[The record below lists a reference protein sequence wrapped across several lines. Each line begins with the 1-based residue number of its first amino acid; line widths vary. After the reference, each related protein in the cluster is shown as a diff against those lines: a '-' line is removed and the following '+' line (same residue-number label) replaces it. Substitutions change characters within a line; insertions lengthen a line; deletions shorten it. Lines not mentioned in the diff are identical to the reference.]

1 MADRLCL
8 RLGLTNYQVLLLA
21 ALPLVVVIFLR
32 DIALFR
38 DFIMVGIPILLSA
51 HVLQIGAMMPAQP
64 GMAGPAYA
72 KVTPGVAGTV
82 AVPSM
87 TLLVAGAVCVFLG
100 LAVALILKNC
110 KNGGVVKRHLAF
122 LSGVA
127 PHGGAIGAGITAFG
141 ALLVFFSMGAAKT
154 GVAAATDLPLFA
166 SSVYTSVAGLIVLV
180 IAFCIGGAY
189 AYRDKLNDKAV
200 LTWLVPACAMLL
212 ILFSGSLPSRVRRC
226 RMVCRTAVQLDAADG
241 GAARRPGGALPAG
254 LDCAAR
260 PLLRK
265 SRGGGAAL
273 CLCAVAQGRHERSDA
288 SDLLVVLVGRAL
300 GLRHYRT
307 GVADAAERAQCGVDH
322 ALRRVG
328 RVVLH
333 LHADCL
339 GPAQSADE
347 LGLSAHMGRIQ
358 ARHYARSV

>member
-1 MADRLCL
+1 
-8 RLGLTNYQVLLLA
+8 
-21 ALPLVVVIFLR
+21 
-32 DIALFR
+32 
-38 DFIMVGIPILLSA
+38 MVGIPILLSA

-64 GMAGPAYA
+64 GIAGPAYA

-87 TLLVAGAVCVFLG
+87 TAGRRGVRVLG

-122 LSGVA
+122 LNGVA

-200 LTWLVPACAMLL
+200 LTWLVPACAIL

-226 RMVCRTAVQLDAADG
+226 RMGMQDSRSTGRCR
-241 GAARRPGGALPAG
+241 RWR
-254 LDCAAR
+254 C
-260 PLLRK
+260 
-265 SRGGGAAL
+265 
-273 CLCAVAQGRHERSDA
+273 
-288 SDLLVVLVGRAL
+288 
-300 GLRHYRT
+300 
-307 GVADAAERAQCGVDH
+307 
-322 ALRRVG
+322 
-328 RVVLH
+328 
-333 LHADCL
+333 
-339 GPAQSADE
+339 
-347 LGLSAHMGRIQ
+347 
-358 ARHYARSV
+358 